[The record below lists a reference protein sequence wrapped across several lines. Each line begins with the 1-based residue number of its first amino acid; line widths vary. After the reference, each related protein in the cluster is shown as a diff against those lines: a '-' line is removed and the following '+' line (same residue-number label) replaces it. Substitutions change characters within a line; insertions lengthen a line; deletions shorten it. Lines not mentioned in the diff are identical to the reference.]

1 MRRSSRR
8 DNNFFRKSQEVPRK
22 SSVYGGLFYILHFL
36 LVPFTIRAVLSGWEP
51 FCQND
56 GFLLSLDRSLN
67 WNLLFLFILA
77 FNKNQ
82 YETNCSR
89 YDTYQRERD
98 VANTN

>member
-1 MRRSSRR
+1 MFCSYPN

-22 SSVYGGLFYILHFL
+22 SSVYGGLFHILHFL
-36 LVPFTIRAVLSGWEP
+36 LVPFTIRAVLGGWEP

-56 GFLLSLDRSLN
+56 GFLLSPDRSPN